1 MGPDKLQNP
10 ALTNEKEK
18 RKRKSEE
25 EERRKRGNRNA
36 CNLSICKGIF
46 GRKKKLLDGKSPFG
60 RNIFNNP
67 ARYIY
72 LVNVLILIFTLDAVI
87 ATHMNI
93 ILYSV

>member
-1 MGPDKLQNP
+1 M
-10 ALTNEKEK
+10 K
-18 RKRKSEE
+18 RKKGKERA
-25 EERRKRGNRNA
+25 RRK
-36 CNLSICKGIF
+36 KGGKGEIEMLAILVF
-46 GRKKKLLDGKSPFG
+46 VKAFLAGKKKLLDGKSPFG

-93 ILYSV
+93 IFYSV